1 MKGSSGLKLS
11 NRQKQE
17 VLPEA
22 SVQTHGMPL
31 NWLAPVYDRICLTFG
46 LGLAF
51 RKTTLRCAALKPG
64 ERVLDVGCGTGV
76 LTRLVAEVV
85 GEKGQA
91 VGIDPAT
98 KMISIA
104 KENAAIEKSR
114 AEFRVAAIENLP
126 FEDSSFDCVLSSLM
140 IHHLP
145 PDLKL
150 TGLTE
155 IYRVLKSGGRPLAV
169 DIYRPVNLLW
179 WIIVWVLYLTKF
191 TRDHIAGRLPSYF
204 RKAGF
209 HQVETVGHWK
219 GILTFWLAHKPN

>member
-1 MKGSSGLKLS
+1 MAKTKNTMQLEP
-11 NRQKQE
+11 RQE
-17 VLPEA
+17 
-22 SVQTHGMPL
+22 THGLPL
-31 NWLAPVYDRICLTFG
+31 NWLAPVYDKLCATFG
-46 LGLAF
+46 LGRVF
-51 RKTTLRCAALKPG
+51 RDATLRHAALKPG

-76 LTRLVAEVV
+76 LTRHAAEVV

-104 KENAAIEKSR
+104 KENATREKSR
-114 AEFRVAAIENLP
+114 AGFRVATIENLP
-126 FEDSSFDCVLSSLM
+126 FEDNSFDCVFSSLM

-145 PDLKL
+145 PDIKL

-155 IYRVLKSGGRPLAV
+155 VYRVLRPGGRLLAI

-179 WIIVWVLYLTKF
+179 WIIAWVLYLSKF
-191 TRDHIAGRLPSYF
+191 TRDHIAGRLPYYF

-209 HQVETVGHWK
+209 QQVETVRHWT
-219 GILTFWLAHKPN
+219 GILTFWLVHKPN

>member
-1 MKGSSGLKLS
+1 MVKPKGKVALES
-11 NRQKQE
+11 R
-17 VLPEA
+17 PD
-22 SVQTHGMPL
+22 TRGMSL
-31 NWLAPVYDRICLTFG
+31 NWLAPVYDRICSTFG

-51 RKTTLRCAALKPG
+51 RETTLRYAALKPG

-76 LTRLVAEVV
+76 LTRLAAKVV
-85 GEKGQA
+85 GEKGQV

-104 KENAAIEKSR
+104 KENTALEKSHT
-114 AEFRVAAIENLP
+114 EFRVATIENLP
-126 FEDSSFDCVLSSLM
+126 FEDSSFDCALSSLM

-155 IYRVLKSGGRPLAV
+155 VYRVLRPGGRLLVV
-169 DIYRPVNLLW
+169 DISRPVNLLW

-191 TRDHIAGRLPSYF
+191 TTRDNIAGRLPLYF

-219 GILTFWLAHKPN
+219 GILTFWLAHKPK